1 MITPVE
7 FVQRNPVGK
16 FFFGAEIQ
24 HFHVIGSVKAGN
36 FFAEAAV
43 NFTVFQRDDNLMIFL

>member
-43 NFTVFQRDDNLMIFL
+43 SFTVFQRDDNLMIFL